1 MMLWIGIAG
10 VSGLL
15 IGYIWGKRD
24 GVICG
29 NQQRTVSIPLL
40 LRQQSFEKGYCVL
53 CHESKKKRIIYKL
66 KGQYGKR
73 NRVP

>member
-1 MMLWIGIAG
+1 MLWIGIAG

-29 NQQRTVSIPLL
+29 YQQKTVSIPLL
-40 LRQQSFEKGYCVL
+40 LRQESFEKGYCVV
-53 CHESKKKRIIYKL
+53 CHEPKKKRIIYKL
-66 KGQYGKR
+66 RGQYGKR
-73 NRVP
+73 N

>member
-1 MMLWIGIAG
+1 MLWIGIAG

-29 NQQRTVSIPLL
+29 NQQRAVSIPLL
-40 LRQQSFEKGYCVL
+40 LRQESFEKGYCVV
-53 CHESKKKRIIYKL
+53 CHEPKKKRIIYKL
-66 KGQYGKR
+66 RGQYGKR
-73 NRVP
+73 N